1 MRVNRKWYDLLSE
14 IADFFRIT
22 RFLFVFS
29 RDLIN
34 SQLIDTADIINDCML
49 LFKNM
54 NVIVCIFNNCG
65 KILTRRLYLTGF
77 LDRNFLRQPH
87 VVAVFNGHVTERS
100 EVVEADIPFCNFCM
114 ISVSDF

>member
-1 MRVNRKWYDLLSE
+1 MVYLLSE

-34 SQLIDTADIINDCML
+34 SQLIVTADIINDCML
-49 LFKNM
+49 LFKPHE
-54 NVIVCIFNNCG
+54 CHCLYFNNCG
-65 KILTRRLYLTGF
+65 KILTRRLYLTGL

-87 VVAVFNGHVTERS
+87 VVAVFNGHFTERS
-100 EVVEADIPFCNFCM
+100 EEADFRFCNFCM